1 MFVTHRALLCRGLDP
16 LMAATMPRK
25 LVALSFAAIAT
36 VYSAGYLATQGAD
49 ARLGLSETPSAIVAQ
64 AASPAATLVPAPATA
79 APAPAARR
87 SVARAVP
94 TATPST
100 AAPNAGT
107 APASHVASTVYRDGT
122 FEGQGTSRRGGF
134 RVAVTIQAGAITNV
148 AITQS
153 TTQYPASRVAA
164 LPGQVVARQS
174 AQVDR
179 VSGATFSTQ
188 AFQQAVQQ
196 ALAQATTP
204 GASALAPAATTDAQ
218 GA

>member
-1 MFVTHRALLCRGLDP
+1 
-16 LMAATMPRK
+16 MPRK

-36 VYSAGYLATQGAD
+36 VYGAGYLATQGAD

-64 AASPAATLVPAPATA
+64 AASPAPTLVPAPATA
-79 APAPAARR
+79 APAPVGRR
-87 SVARAVP
+87 SAAPALP
-94 TATPST
+94 TATPPA
-100 AAPNAGT
+100 AAPKSGT

-122 FEGQGTSRRGGF
+122 FQGQGTSRRGGF
-134 RVAVTIQAGAITNV
+134 RVAVTIQGGAISNV

-179 VSGATFSTQ
+179 VSGATYSTQ

-196 ALAQATTP
+196 AQAQATTT
-204 GASALAPAATTDAQ
+204 GASALAPASPSSATDGQ

>member
-1 MFVTHRALLCRGLDP
+1 MDV
-16 LMAATMPRK
+16 LMASKMPRK

-49 ARLGLSETPSAIVAQ
+49 ARLALSETPAVVGQ
-64 AASPAATLVPAPATA
+64 AAPAAPTVVPAPTAA
-79 APAPAARR
+79 APAPVGRR
-87 SVARAVP
+87 SAAPPVP
-94 TATPST
+94 TATPPT
-100 AAPNAGT
+100 AAPASGT
-107 APASHVASTVYRDGT
+107 AAVSHVASTVYRDGT

-134 RVAVTIQAGAITNV
+134 RVAVTIQGGAITNV

-179 VSGATFSTQ
+179 VSGATYSTQ

-196 ALAQATTP
+196 ALAQAATT
-204 GASALAPAATTDAQ
+204 GASALAPAAPAPTTGPRAPEPV
-218 GA
+218 GIR